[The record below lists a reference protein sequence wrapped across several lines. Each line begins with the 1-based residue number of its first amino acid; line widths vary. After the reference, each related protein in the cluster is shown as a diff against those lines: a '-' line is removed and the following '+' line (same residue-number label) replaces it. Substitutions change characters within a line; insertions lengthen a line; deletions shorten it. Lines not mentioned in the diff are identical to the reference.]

1 MRLLVLVL
9 VETVNEL
16 IRNKLIK
23 LKTSKPDKIKNTA
36 KIKPVVQVRSVK

>member
-1 MRLLVLVL
+1 MRLLVPVL

-23 LKTSKPDKIKNTA
+23 LKTSKPDKIKNIS